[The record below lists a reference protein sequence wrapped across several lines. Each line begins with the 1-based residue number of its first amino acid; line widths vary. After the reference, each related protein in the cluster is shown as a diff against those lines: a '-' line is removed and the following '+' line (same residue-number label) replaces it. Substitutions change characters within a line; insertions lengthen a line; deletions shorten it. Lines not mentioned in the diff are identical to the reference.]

1 MFIPGGVETSARPI
15 ESGHLACKLSIR
27 DPTMRTQPMAK
38 TYRVAVIGRTG
49 KGNYGHGID
58 TVWPAL
64 PNVEVVAVAD
74 EHEVGRRT
82 ALQRTTA
89 KTAYADYREML
100 AKERPE
106 IVGIGPRWVDMHH
119 DFAVAAAEQGC
130 HVYMEKPFVATL
142 AQADNVIRACEMRH
156 LKLALAH
163 QTRQCPV
170 VHLVRKLLA
179 SGEIGQLLEM
189 RGRGKEDHRGGG
201 EDLWVLGSHILDLMR
216 FYAGDPADCHAV
228 VTQAGHPITK
238 ADVVEGNEGLGPLAG
253 DTITARYSFPNGV
266 VGYFSSFRK
275 QGGSP
280 ARFGLQLLGS
290 KGIIEVFTGYLEPA
304 WILRDSSWSPGRSGA
319 KWLPISS
326 NGVEQP
332 ETLPGRGL
340 HGGNVAAVKD
350 LMEAIEQ
357 DRQPLCSMYDGRA
370 SVEMIAAVFESHRV
384 GRTVP
389 LPLTTRENP
398 LTMLT

>member
-1 MFIPGGVETSARPI
+1 
-15 ESGHLACKLSIR
+15 
-27 DPTMRTQPMAK
+27 MAK
-38 TYRVAVIGRTG
+38 SYRVAVIGRTG

-58 TVWPAL
+58 TVWSAL

-82 ALQRTTA
+82 ALQRTKA
-89 KTAYADYREML
+89 KTAYADFREML
-100 AKERPE
+100 ETERPE
-106 IVGIGPRWVDMHH
+106 IVAIGPRWIDQHRDMML
-119 DFAVAAAEQGC
+119 AAAEYGG
-130 HVYMEKPFVATL
+130 HVYSEKPFVPTL
-142 AQADNVIRACEMRH
+142 VQADEVVRTFEMKH

-170 VHLVRKLLA
+170 VHLVRRLLA
-179 SGEIGQLLEM
+179 GGEIGQLLEM

-216 FYAGDPADCHAV
+216 FFAGDPTDCHAV
-228 VTQAGHPITK
+228 VAQAGHPVTR
-238 ADVVEGNEGLGPLAG
+238 ADVVMGNEGLGPLAG

-280 ARFGLQLLGS
+280 SRFGLQLLGS

-326 NGVEQP
+326 NGVDQP
-332 ETLPGRGL
+332 ETLPDRGL
-340 HGGNVAAVKD
+340 HGGNVAAVKN
-350 LMEAIEQ
+350 LMAAIEQ

-370 SVEMIAAVFESHRV
+370 SVEMIAAVYESHRL

-389 LPLTTRENP
+389 LPLATRENP
-398 LTMLT
+398 LTLLS

>member
-1 MFIPGGVETSARPI
+1 
-15 ESGHLACKLSIR
+15 
-27 DPTMRTQPMAK
+27 MAK

-58 TVWPAL
+58 TVWSAL
-64 PNVEVVAVAD
+64 PNVDVLAVAD
-74 EHEVGRRT
+74 EHEVGLKT
-82 ALQRTTA
+82 ALPRTKA

-100 AKERPE
+100 DKERPE
-106 IVGIGPRWVDMHH
+106 IVGIGPRWVDCHH
-119 DFAVAAAEQGC
+119 ELSVAAAEFGC
-130 HVYMEKPFVATL
+130 HVFMEKPFTPTL
-142 AQADNVIRACEMRH
+142 VQADNVIRVYEMRH

-170 VHLVRKLLA
+170 THLVKKLIA

-216 FYAGDPADCHAV
+216 FFAGDPADCHAV
-228 VTQAGHPITK
+228 VTQSGHPVTK
-238 ADVVEGNEGLGPLAG
+238 ADVVEGNEGLGPIAG
-253 DTITARYSFPNGV
+253 DTITARYAFPNSVAGHFAS
-266 VGYFSSFRK
+266 YRK

-280 ARFGLQLLGS
+280 SRFGLQLLGS
-290 KGIIEVFTGYLEPA
+290 KGVIEVFTGYAEPA

-319 KWLPISS
+319 KWQKITS
-326 NGVEQP
+326 NGIDQP
-332 ETLPGRGL
+332 ETITARGL
-340 HGGNVAAVKD
+340 DGGNVAAVKD
-350 LMEAIEQ
+350 LMESIEQ

-370 SVEMIAAVFESHRV
+370 SVEMILAVYESHRV

-389 LPLTTRENP
+389 LPLKTRENP
-398 LTMLT
+398 LSLMT